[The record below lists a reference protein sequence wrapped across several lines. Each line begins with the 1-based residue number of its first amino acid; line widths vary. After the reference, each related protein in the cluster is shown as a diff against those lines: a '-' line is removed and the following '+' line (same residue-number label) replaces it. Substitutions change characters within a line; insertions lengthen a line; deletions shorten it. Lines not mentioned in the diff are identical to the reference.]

1 MTIKEVD
8 LCEYD
13 VRRGLKKLSIFLKEP
28 QEVVYFRLKSAQKR
42 IKRARERIKF
52 LRDHIIRRG

>member
-42 IKRARERIKF
+42 IKF